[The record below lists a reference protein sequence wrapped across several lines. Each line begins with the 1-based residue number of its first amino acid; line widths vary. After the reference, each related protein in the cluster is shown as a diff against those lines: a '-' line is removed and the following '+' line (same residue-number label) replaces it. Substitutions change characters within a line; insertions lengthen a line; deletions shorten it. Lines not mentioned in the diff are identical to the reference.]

1 MVGIALV
8 AHELGHGVNLWH
20 PGFERGWCDGLTASE
35 QGSLFSGPANNI
47 MRYHRPRWQ
56 YIDGNCYPFPY
67 GLDNQAGDTFA
78 KDLKGSG
85 INAGSLRK
93 IVTEDDKEYW
103 LPMAGDATCAGTLIS
118 NMSLNRDQDSTIPEG
133 C

>member
-1 MVGIALV
+1 
-8 AHELGHGVNLWH
+8 
-20 PGFERGWCDGLTASE
+20 
-35 QGSLFSGPANNI
+35 
-47 MRYHRPRWQ
+47 MRYQHPRWQ
-56 YIDGNCYPFPY
+56 YVDGRCYAFPRQ
-67 GLDNQAGDTFA
+67 LDNQALTTFA

-93 IVTEDDKEYW
+93 IVTEDEKEYW

-118 NMSLNRDQDSTIPEG
+118 NMSLNRDQDSRIPEG